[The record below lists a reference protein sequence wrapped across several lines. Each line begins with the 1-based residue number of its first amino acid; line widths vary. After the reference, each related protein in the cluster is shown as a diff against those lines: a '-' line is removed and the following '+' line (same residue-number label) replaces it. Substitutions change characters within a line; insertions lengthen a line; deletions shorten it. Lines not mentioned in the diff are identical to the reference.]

1 MNMQLMIKQAQKMQ
15 SDILKSKEEINQKTF
30 PGKYSYLEIEING
43 KKEIIKVTI
52 DKSLKISDEEDV
64 EMLEDVI
71 ALALKDAIT
80 KVDKETEEKLGKYGS
95 GMSGLL

>member
-15 SDILKSKEEINQKTF
+15 SDILKSKEEINQKIF

-71 ALALKDAIT
+71 ALALKDAIN